1 MYGMFKYTWLIFM
14 VNVGKYAIHD
24 MDCLGYVGGCYLK
37 TTYKNKRLTHWLTR
51 FLLMEHFK
59 VRTSC
64 PPKTKSRN
72 RGHYMTSTQKLFSGN
87 PSKWRLQHL
96 HQVWSLQNGNPL
108 VKEHGTL
115 KWTSWRCIPY
125 KNGEFTIAMLVYWSV
140 IHSKRPLRKSTQYGV
155 EKIDS
160 HLCALCLTFIAG
172 TMKDFFILTCFDIS

>member
-1 MYGMFKYTWLIFM
+1 
-14 VNVGKYAIHD
+14 
-24 MDCLGYVGGCYLK
+24 
-37 TTYKNKRLTHWLTR
+37 
-51 FLLMEHFK
+51 
-59 VRTSC
+59 
-64 PPKTKSRN
+64 
-72 RGHYMTSTQKLFSGN
+72 MTSTQKLFSGN

-172 TMKDFFILTCFDIS
+172 TMKDFFILTCFRHQLDGIWILESLVVLFCFFLEKNWLKKVWRNYCWDIL